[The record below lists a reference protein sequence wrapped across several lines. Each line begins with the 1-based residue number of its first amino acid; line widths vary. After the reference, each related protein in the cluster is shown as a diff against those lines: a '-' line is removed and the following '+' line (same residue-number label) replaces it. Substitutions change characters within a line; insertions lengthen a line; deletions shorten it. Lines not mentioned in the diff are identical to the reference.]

1 MMEGYFR
8 ESQRKR
14 AGTPIYDDDDDDEF
28 DLELELEKYILRKI
42 I

>member
-1 MMEGYFR
+1 MEGYFR

-14 AGTPIYDDDDDDEF
+14 AGTPIYDDDDDEF